1 MLETGNHSQQLSSR
15 CRLGGRAAPGSG
27 AALVADGALAD
38 TILHVLAARVAPAED
53 RGGDA
58 GGPPLRV
65 LLLREAADH
74 LLHGA
79 VHVLVLVGVDDGVHE
94 GVEQGQ
100 QQEPPFHMLQVAL
113 LAVQA
118 VQQQHHQARGPA
130 HHEGPWREREASNRH
145 SDPGLLLQ
153 GLLAQPPVRGIKGP

>member
-1 MLETGNHSQQLSSR
+1 MGFLETGHHSQQR
-15 CRLGGRAAPGSG
+15 PPVEAGGRGRRGLG

-38 TILHVLAARVAPAED
+38 AVLRVLAARVAPAED

-79 VHVLVLVGVDDGVHE
+79 VHLLVFVGVDDGVHE
-94 GVEQGQ
+94 GIEQRQ
-100 QQEPPFHMLQVAL
+100 QQEPPFHVLQAAF
-113 LAVQA
+113 LAIQA
-118 VQQQHHQARGPA
+118 VEQQNHQARGPA
-130 HHEGPWREREASNRH
+130 NHEGPWRERETSNRC
-145 SDPGLLLQ
+145 SDLRLLL
-153 GLLAQPPVRGIKGP
+153 